1 MKSLFVRFFLS
12 FWLIIGITIGAA
24 AIGGFWYAERMRD
37 AIDNF
42 EIGDSMLEASAA
54 LEAGGREGL
63 TSWLKEFP
71 QSRAIAIYILDER
84 GLDILERR
92 IPSGISR
99 MFRRHRQ
106 HEHNFR
112 RDRDEPI
119 NLRRARP
126 LPQLVAENGDTYTF
140 FVLPSRIPEAIL
152 GSADAR
158 VLLLI
163 FALLASGLVSYAL
176 ASAISRP
183 VRKLRDATVALAD
196 GDLNVRVANS
206 IGQRR
211 DEVGMLGRDFDSM
224 AEKLQRAAQQQTELS
239 RNISHELRSPLARM
253 RVAVELAKRQA
264 GELPEFDRLD
274 VEAERLDSLIGQILS
289 YTKLDA
295 VPHQDPEP
303 VKLDDLIREVVED
316 VNYECK
322 ADGMAGVFV
331 SAEFAATPVIC
342 GHPGTLVSAFENIL
356 RNSLRHS
363 PPNGDITIS
372 LQQNDDEA
380 VVEIADHGPGVD
392 KDDLPKLFEPF
403 FRTRKSAE
411 SGHDH
416 GTGLGLAIAERAV
429 HMNGGRIDARNDA
442 GGGLI
447 VRIFLPI
454 QTDPSSMKRA

>member
-37 AIDNF
+37 AMESF
-42 EIGDSMLEASAA
+42 ELGDSMLDASAA
-54 LEAGGREGL
+54 LDAGGREGL
-63 TSWLKEFP
+63 ASWLKDFP
-71 QSRAIAIYILDER
+71 QSQAVTIFVLDQR
-84 GLDILERR
+84 GHDILERR
-92 IPSGISR
+92 VPPWISR
-99 MFRRHRQ
+99 VFRRHRQ
-106 HEHNFR
+106 HDHDYR
-112 RDRDEPI
+112 RNLDEPV

-126 LPQLVAENGDTYTF
+126 APQLVTASGDTYTF
-140 FVLPSRIPEAIL
+140 FVMPSRIPDAVL
-152 GSADAR
+152 GSTDAR
-158 VLLLI
+158 LLLLI

-196 GDLNVRVANS
+196 GDLNVRVADS
-206 IGQRR
+206 IGKRR
-211 DEVGMLGRDFDSM
+211 DEVGMLGREFDSM
-224 AEKLQRAAQQQTELS
+224 AEKLQRAALQQTELS

-289 YTKLDA
+289 YTKLDVA
-295 VPHQDPEP
+295 PNQEPEP
-303 VKLDDLIREVVED
+303 VKLDDLISEVVEN

-322 ADGMAGVFV
+322 AEGISGVSV
-331 SAEFAATPVIC
+331 SSEIVSSPSIC
-342 GHPGTLVSAFENIL
+342 GYPGALVSAIENIL
-356 RNSLRHS
+356 RNAVRHS
-363 PPNGDITIS
+363 PPNSDVTIR
-372 LQQNDDEA
+372 LEQKDGEA
-380 VVEIADHGPGVD
+380 IVKVADHGPGVD
-392 KDDLPKLFEPF
+392 EDDLPELFKPF

-411 SGHDH
+411 SGRDH

-429 HMNGGRIDARNDA
+429 RMNGGRIGAENRV

-447 VRIFLPI
+447 VRIFLPV
-454 QTDPSSMKRA
+454 QKGLSS

>member
-1 MKSLFVRFFLS
+1 MKSFFVRFFLS

-42 EIGDSMLEASAA
+42 ELGDSMLDASAA
-54 LEAGGREGL
+54 LEAGGHEGL
-63 TSWLKEFP
+63 ASWLKDIP
-71 QSRAIAIYILDER
+71 QSNAIAIFVLDER
-84 GLDILERR
+84 GQDILERR

-112 RDRDEPI
+112 LDRDEPN

-126 LPQLVAENGDTYTF
+126 LPQLVAANGDTYTF

-183 VRKLRDATVALAD
+183 VRKLRNATVALAD
-196 GDLNVRVANS
+196 GDLNVRVADS
-206 IGQRR
+206 IGKRR
-211 DEVGMLGRDFDSM
+211 DEVGMLGREFNSM

-274 VEAERLDSLIGQILS
+274 IEAERLDSLIGQILS

-295 VPHQDPEP
+295 IPHQDPAP
-303 VKLDDLIREVVED
+303 VNLDDLIGEVVEN

-322 ADGMAGVFV
+322 AEGIAGVSV
-331 SAEFAATPVIC
+331 DLHIIATPEIC
-342 GHPGTLVSAFENIL
+342 GHADPLISAIENIL
-356 RNSLRHS
+356 RNAVRHS
-363 PPNGDITIS
+363 PPNSDVTIS
-372 LQQNDDEA
+372 LDQQDGEA
-380 VVEIADHGPGVD
+380 TIAIVDHGPGVD
-392 KDDLPKLFEPF
+392 QDDLPKLFEPF

-411 SGHDH
+411 SERDH

-429 HMNGGRIDARNDA
+429 RMNGGRIDARNNA

-447 VRIFLPI
+447 VRISLPI
-454 QTDPSSMKRA
+454 QSDPIL

>member
-42 EIGDSMLEASAA
+42 ELGDSMLDASAA
-54 LEAGGREGL
+54 LDANGHEGL
-63 TSWLKEFP
+63 SSWLEDFP
-71 QSRAIAIYILDER
+71 QSRAITIFVLDER
-84 GLDILERR
+84 GHDILERR
-92 IPSGISR
+92 IPTGISR
-99 MFRRHRQ
+99 MFRRYQQ
-106 HEHNFR
+106 HGHDFR

-126 LPQLVAENGDTYTF
+126 LPQLVTETGDTYTF
-140 FVLPSRIPEAIL
+140 FVVPSRVPDAIL
-152 GSADAR
+152 GSTDAR

-183 VRKLRDATVALAD
+183 VQKLRDATVALAE
-196 GDLNVRVANS
+196 GDLNVRVADS
-206 IGQRR
+206 IGRRR
-211 DEVGMLGRDFDSM
+211 DEVGMLGREFDSM

-289 YTKLDA
+289 YTKLDT

-303 VKLDDLIREVVED
+303 IELDGLISEVVEN

-322 ADGMAGVFV
+322 AEGFAGV
-331 SAEFAATPVIC
+331 SAALIIIATPVIC
-342 GHPGTLVSAFENIL
+342 GHPGPLVSAIENIL
-356 RNSLRHS
+356 RNAVRHS
-363 PPNGDITIS
+363 PPNSDVTIS
-372 LQQNDDEA
+372 LDQEDGA
-380 VVEIADHGPGVD
+380 ATITIADHGPGVD
-392 KDDLPKLFEPF
+392 QDDLPKLFEPF

-411 SGHDH
+411 SERDH

-429 HMNGGRIDARNDA
+429 RMNGGDIDAQNSAD
-442 GGGLI
+442 GGLI
-447 VRIFLPI
+447 IRVRLPI
-454 QTDPSSMKRA
+454 ESLVV

>member
-37 AIDNF
+37 AIESF
-42 EIGDSMLEASAA
+42 ELGDSMLDASAA
-54 LEAGGREGL
+54 LDAGGREGL
-63 TSWLKEFP
+63 ASWLKDFP
-71 QSRAIAIYILDER
+71 QSRAVTIFILDQR
-84 GLDILERR
+84 GHDILERR
-92 IPSGISR
+92 VPPWISR
-99 MFRRHRQ
+99 GFRRHRQ
-106 HEHNFR
+106 HEHDDR
-112 RDRDEPI
+112 RNLDEPI

-126 LPQLVAENGDTYTF
+126 VPQLVTASGDTYTF
-140 FVLPSRIPEAIL
+140 FVMPSRVPNAIL
-152 GSADAR
+152 GSTDAR
-158 VLLLI
+158 LLLLI

-196 GDLNVRVANS
+196 GDLNVRVAAS
-206 IGQRR
+206 IGMRR
-211 DEVGMLGRDFDSM
+211 DEVGMLGREFDSM
-224 AEKLQRAAQQQTELS
+224 AEKLQRAALQQTELS

-289 YTKLDA
+289 YTKLDIA
-295 VPHQDPEP
+295 PHRDPEP
-303 VKLDDLIREVVED
+303 VKLDGLISEVVEN

-322 ADGMAGVFV
+322 AEGIAGVSV
-331 SAEFAATPVIC
+331 SANIVATPVIS
-342 GHPGTLVSAFENIL
+342 GHSGVLVSAIENVV
-356 RNSLRHS
+356 RNAVRHS
-363 PPNGDITIS
+363 PPNSEITIS
-372 LQQNDDEA
+372 LEQKDDEA
-380 VVEIADHGPGVD
+380 IIEIADHGPGVD
-392 KDDLPKLFEPF
+392 EDDLAKLFEPF

-411 SGHDH
+411 SDDDH

-429 HMNGGRIDARNDA
+429 RMNGGGISAENRL

-454 QTDPSSMKRA
+454 QMGLSS

>member
-42 EIGDSMLEASAA
+42 ELGDSMLDASAA
-54 LEAGGREGL
+54 LDTNGRAGLAG
-63 TSWLKEFP
+63 WLSDFP
-71 QSRAIAIYILDER
+71 QSRAITIFVLDER
-84 GLDILERR
+84 GHDILERR
-92 IPSGISR
+92 IPPGISR
-99 MFRRHRQ
+99 MFRRYRQ
-106 HEHNFR
+106 HNHNYR
-112 RDRDEPI
+112 HDRDGPS

-126 LPQLVAENGDTYTF
+126 LPQLVTASGDTYTF
-140 FVLPSRIPEAIL
+140 FVVPSRVPEAIL

-196 GDLNVRVANS
+196 GDLNVRVADS

-211 DEVGMLGRDFDSM
+211 DEVGMLGREFDSM
-224 AEKLQRAAQQQTELS
+224 AEKLQRAALQQAELS

-264 GELPEFDRLD
+264 GELAEFDRLD
-274 VEAERLDSLIGQILS
+274 VETERLDSLIGQILS
-289 YTKLDA
+289 YTRLDVA
-295 VPHQDPEP
+295 PHQDPVP
-303 VKLDDLIREVVED
+303 VKVDDLISEVVEN

-322 ADGMAGVFV
+322 AEGIAGVSVAFDIV
-331 SAEFAATPVIC
+331 ATPTVF
-342 GHPGTLVSAFENIL
+342 GHSGALVSAIENIL
-356 RNSLRHS
+356 RNAVRHS
-363 PPNGDITIS
+363 PPNSDVTIS
-372 LQQNDDEA
+372 LDQKGDEA
-380 VVEIADHGPGVD
+380 IISIADHGPGVD
-392 KDDLPKLFEPF
+392 EDDLAKLFEPF

-411 SGHDH
+411 SERDH

-429 HMNGGRIDARNDA
+429 RMNGGRIDARNGVD
-442 GGGLI
+442 GGLL

-454 QTDPSSMKRA
+454 PQGR